1 MKRYPK
7 KSAGVLRDLFVK
19 YVPGH
24 DSNQQNGAAP
34 QIPVNGTQELPDASA
49 PNAED
54 TTSHKADK
62 LSQLHTTV
70 PQNEVKDVSQID
82 VHEVSPTSSNGHVVE
97 VNGHA

>member
-19 YVPGH
+19 HVPGH

-34 QIPVNGTQELPDASA
+34 QIPVNGTH
-49 PNAED
+49 D
-54 TTSHKADK
+54 TEEAQPKVEEPTTDKADK
-62 LSQLHTTV
+62 LSPLHTTV
-70 PQNEVKDVSQID
+70 PQTEVKDVSQID